1 MSGLAIVGSQWG
13 DEGKGK
19 IIDYLA
25 VKADMVVRAQGGN
38 NAGHTVV
45 FGNKKYALHL
55 IPSGILNPDAINII
69 GNGIAF
75 DAEGFFE
82 EIQGLRADGI
92 STDNIYIS
100 DRAHMVFP
108 YHKRFD
114 ALLEEARGEEG
125 IGTTKKGIGPCYMDK
140 VERTGIRICD
150 IFDAA
155 VFKKKLTGQI
165 RAKNAL
171 FVKIFG
177 AQPLDEADIIEKY
190 MAYAQDLKPFVRDT
204 SVMVYDYMTS
214 GKKVLFEGAQGSML
228 DVDLGTYPYVTSS
241 HPTSGGF
248 TTGAGIGSGLV
259 SEIIGITKAY
269 TTRVGMGPF
278 ATELDDANGNLIRER
293 GHEYGTTTGRARRCG
308 WFDAVVVKYT
318 ARINGTNGLALMLL
332 DVLDEFPEIKICTEY
347 EIDGKK
353 TVHYP
358 ASLIELEKCRP
369 VYKILPGWQ
378 TDISGCRTYEDLPE
392 ETKKYIEA
400 IEELTGVNVKIISVG
415 PDREQ
420 TIIREDVF

>member
-45 FGNKKYALHL
+45 LGNKKYALHL
-55 IPSGILNPDAINII
+55 IPSGVLNPEAVNII
-69 GNGIAF
+69 GNGVAF
-75 DAEGFFE
+75 DAEGFFN
-82 EIQGLRADGI
+82 EINGLKKDGVN
-92 STDNIYIS
+92 TDNIFVS

-108 YHKRFD
+108 YHKVYD
-114 ALLEEARGEEG
+114 SLLEESRGEES
-125 IGTTKKGIGPCYMDK
+125 IGTTRKGIGPCYMDK

-150 IFDAA
+150 IFDKDD
-155 VFKKKLTGQI
+155 FEEKLIKQI
-165 RAKNAL
+165 RAKNTL
-171 FVKIFG
+171 FEKIF
-177 AQPLDEADIIEKY
+177 AADPLDEREILDNY
-190 MAYAQDLKPFVRDT
+190 LAYADDLRPYVSDT
-204 SVMVYDYMTS
+204 AVMVDEYMKQ

-241 HPTSGGF
+241 HPISGGF
-248 TTGAGIGSGLV
+248 TTGSGIGAGSI
-259 SEIIGITKAY
+259 SDIIGITKAY

-278 ATELDDANGNLIRER
+278 ATELKDADGDLIRER

-308 WFDAVVVKYT
+308 WFDAVVVKYS

-332 DVLDEFPEIKICTEY
+332 DVLDEFEEIKVCTEY
-347 EIDGKK
+347 EMDGDS
-353 TVHYP
+353 TTNYP
-358 ASLIELEKCRP
+358 ASIKDLAKCKP
-369 VYKILPGWQ
+369 VYTTIKGWNK
-378 TDISGCRTYEDLPE
+378 DLSACRTYEDLPE
-392 ETKKYIEA
+392 QAQEYIKL
-400 IEELTGVNVKIISVG
+400 IEKTTDVKVKIVSVG

-420 TIIREDVF
+420 TIVREEVF

>member
-45 FGNKKYALHL
+45 IDGKKYALHL
-55 IPSGILNPDAINII
+55 IPSGVLNPDAVNII
-69 GNGIAF
+69 GNGVAF
-75 DAEGFFE
+75 DTEGFLN

-92 STDNIYIS
+92 NTSNIFIS

-114 ALLEEARGEEG
+114 ALMEEARGEDG
-125 IGTTKKGIGPCYMDK
+125 IGTTRKGIGPCYMDK

-150 IFDAA
+150 IFDAKE
-155 VFKKKLTGQI
+155 FEEKLRMHIQV
-165 RAKNAL
+165 KNKL
-171 FVKIFG
+171 FMAMFD
-177 AQPLDEADIIEKY
+177 ADPLDEEEIVSKY
-190 MAYAQDLKPFVRDT
+190 LAYAEELKPFVRDT
-204 SVMVYDYMTS
+204 AVMVYDYMKQ

-228 DVDLGTYPYVTSS
+228 DIDLGTYPYVTSS

-248 TTGAGIGSGLV
+248 TTGSGIGVGMV
-259 SEIIGITKAY
+259 SDIIGITKAY
-269 TTRVGMGPF
+269 TTRVGAGPF
-278 ATELDDANGNLIRER
+278 ATELFDSDGDLIRER

-308 WFDAVVVKYT
+308 WFDSVVVKYT
-318 ARINGTNGLALMLL
+318 ARINGTNGIALMLL
-332 DVLDEFPEIKICTEY
+332 DVLDEFDEIKICTEY
-347 EIDGKK
+347 ELNGEK
-353 TVHYP
+353 TENYP
-358 ASLIELEKCRP
+358 ASLKDLSACKP
-369 VYKILPGWQ
+369 VYKVVKGWKKDLTGCSSYEELPQ
-378 TDISGCRTYEDLPE
+378 EAKDYIKVIE
-392 ETKKYIEA
+392 ET
-400 IEELTGVNVKIISVG
+400 TGVPVKIVSVG

-420 TIIREDVF
+420 TIIREEVF